1 MEEIAFI
8 KQNLLDIG
16 CPLIQES
23 EDLEQ
28 IKTLLTT
35 PSDHKQHLIQWI
47 LQEVSD
53 EVVEDVELNSKAKAF
68 GFDFNTLTGW
78 TMSLKVIKAKQ
89 VFSTVGDNGL
99 RSSRHYLDFIHHGGF
114 ALPIQSSN
122 GYLTWKLL
130 NFLYLFWY
138 SVSAIAYFSVKRQFF
153 VKWTFLLSDS
163 ILMYFHDIFFKWE

>member
-1 MEEIAFI
+1 MEEIALI

-16 CPLIQES
+16 CPLIQQS

-28 IKTLLTT
+28 IRTLLTT

-53 EVVEDVELNSKAKAF
+53 EVVDDVELNSKAKAF
-68 GFDFNTLTGW
+68 GFDFSTLNGW

-122 GYLTWKLL
+122 GYLNLNLKTFKL
-130 NFLYLFWY
+130 
-138 SVSAIAYFSVKRQFF
+138 
-153 VKWTFLLSDS
+153 S
-163 ILMYFHDIFFKWE
+163 ILVQ